1 MSEDKLLTL
10 AQSLVASGDLTGAED
25 ALAARIKIHPI
36 PVDALILLAEI
47 RLNLGRP
54 DEALKLLAPYGGHRH
69 CADWLREY
77 FIGERMN
84 AQATAWLNGIPKS
97 GGVDDLID
105 QAALLQLS
113 GDARSA
119 AVLCRKVLDLQP
131 DNAFAYNHLGRA
143 LFNTGMAAEAR
154 QAFQNA
160 VRLAPTYAQAWHNL
174 GHVLRAQNDLKG
186 ATDAYAKALAIA
198 PYYQSAMLNL
208 ALLKMGQGDNA
219 GAMVQLTRLLELNPT
234 HAEALLN
241 IGICHHIL
249 RDFEPAKSAFEK
261 SIEADPEQPRALRHM
276 GGLLRE
282 MQDSR
287 AALDFYRRALVLA
300 PRDGDLRAE
309 LISTLELL
317 SELDEAEKTVAEG
330 LALNPQDAG
339 VLFESAKLHR
349 RRKNHEK
356 AWELLSA
363 LKPESLPP
371 RLLQSYYYECG
382 TTADRID
389 RYDEAFA
396 AYTKG
401 NELALTSIRA
411 RNTDQ
416 TALPRQIDRMRNW
429 LDRGAPAAASGP
441 DEDLGADLCFL
452 IGFPRS
458 GTTLLDVM
466 LDGHDQ
472 VLTLE
477 EKPTIEHVAF
487 ALDRLPGHYPD
498 AMASLTAAQMNEL
511 RGLYRSKI
519 EPFRGPD
526 HRLVIDKMPIR
537 TVNAAF
543 IHRLFP
549 EARFIFAERH
559 PCDVVLSNFMQ
570 HYAINEAMIHFA
582 RLPAAVQM
590 YDAVM
595 GLWVLTEE
603 KLPGLRVQRVRY
615 ESLIMDTEGV
625 LRDTCAFL
633 GLPWQEGMS
642 RHQDT
647 IGQRTQIKTN
657 SYHQVAEPVY
667 QRSKFRWLNY
677 RSHFE
682 PYMTILQPHIDRMG
696 Y

>member
-10 AQSLVASGDLTGAED
+10 AQSLMASGDLAGAED
-25 ALAARIKIHPI
+25 ALAARIKVHPI
-36 PVDALILLAEI
+36 PVDALLLLAEI
-47 RLNLGRP
+47 RLRLGRTE
-54 DEALKLLAPYGGHRH
+54 DALTLLAPYGSHRH
-69 CADWLREY
+69 CADWVREY
-77 FIGERMN
+77 TIGERLN
-84 AQATAWLNGIPKS
+84 AQATVWLNGIPKS
-97 GGVDDLID
+97 GSVDDLID

-119 AVLCRKVLDLQP
+119 AALCRKVLDLQP
-131 DNAFAYNHLGRA
+131 DNVFALNHLGRA

-154 QAFQNA
+154 QAFEKA
-160 VRLAPTYAQAWHNL
+160 THLAPSYSQAWHNL

-186 ATDAYAKALAIA
+186 ATAAYGKALAIA
-198 PYYQSAMLNL
+198 PYYQSAMLNI
-208 ALLKMGQGDNA
+208 ALIKMGQGDNA
-219 GAMVQLTRLLELNPT
+219 GAVAQLSGLLELNPT

-249 RDFEPAKSAFEK
+249 REFESAKSAFEK
-261 SIEADPEQPRALRHM
+261 SIAADPAQPRALRHM

-287 AALDFYRRALVLA
+287 AAIDFYRRALLLA

-317 SELDEAEKTVAEG
+317 SELDEAEKTVTEG

-339 VLFESAKLHR
+339 ILFESAKLHR
-349 RRKNHEK
+349 RRRNHEQ
-356 AWELLSA
+356 AWQILNA
-363 LKPESLPP
+363 IKPERLPP

-396 AYTKG
+396 AYAKG

-416 TALPRQIDRMRNW
+416 TALPRQIERMRTW
-429 LDRGAPAAASGP
+429 LERGAPAAVIGP

-477 EKPTIEHVAF
+477 EKPTIEYVAF
-487 ALDRLPGHYPD
+487 ALDQLPGHYPD
-498 AMASLTAAQMNEL
+498 GMASLSVAQLSEL
-511 RGLYRSKI
+511 RQLYRSKI
-519 EPFRGPD
+519 AGYRKPE
-526 HRLVIDKMPIR
+526 HTLVIDKMPIR

-582 RLPAAVQM
+582 RLKTAVDM
-590 YDAVM
+590 YDSVM
-595 GLWVLTEE
+595 RLWALTEQE
-603 KLPGLRVQRVRY
+603 LPGMHVQRVRY
-615 ESLIMDTEGV
+615 ESLITDTAGV
-625 LRDTCAFL
+625 LHDVCAFL
-633 GLPWQEGMS
+633 DLPWQEGMD

-647 IGQRTQIKTN
+647 IALRTQIKTN

-682 PYMTILQPHIDRMG
+682 PYMKILQPHIDRMG

>member
-10 AQSLVASGDLTGAED
+10 AQSLMASGDLAGAED
-25 ALAARIKIHPI
+25 ALAARIKVHPI
-36 PVDALILLAEI
+36 PVDALLLLAEI
-47 RLNLGRP
+47 RLQLGKTQ
-54 DEALKLLAPYGGHRH
+54 DALALLAPYGSHRH
-69 CADWLREY
+69 CADWVREY
-77 FIGERMN
+77 TIGERMN
-84 AQATAWLNGIPKS
+84 AQATAWLNGIPKFGS
-97 GGVDDLID
+97 VDDLID

-119 AVLCRKVLDLQP
+119 AALCRKVLDLQP
-131 DNAFAYNHLGRA
+131 DNVFALNHLGRA

-154 QAFQNA
+154 QAFEKA
-160 VRLAPTYAQAWHNL
+160 THLVPSYSQAWHNL

-186 ATDAYAKALAIA
+186 AIAAYGKALAIA
-198 PYYQSAMLNL
+198 PHYQSAMLNI

-219 GAMVQLTRLLELNPT
+219 GAIEQLDTLLAFNPD
-234 HAEALLN
+234 HAEGQLN
-241 IGICHHIL
+241 YGICHHIL
-249 RDFEPAKSAFEK
+249 REFDTAKAAFEK
-261 SIEADPEQPRALRHM
+261 SIAAEPGQPRTLRHM

-287 AALDFYRRALVLA
+287 TALDYYRRALSIS
-300 PRDGDLRAE
+300 PGDGDLRAE
-309 LISTLELL
+309 LIATLELL
-317 SELDEAEKTVAEG
+317 SELDEAENAVAEG

-339 VLFESAKLHR
+339 ILFESAKLHR
-349 RRKNHEK
+349 RRRDYDQ
-356 AWELLSA
+356 AWRILSSIN
-363 LKPESLPP
+363 PQRLPP
-371 RLLQSYYYECG
+371 RLLLSYYYECG
-382 TTADRID
+382 TTADRVD
-389 RYDEAFA
+389 RFDEAFA

-411 RNTDQ
+411 RNTDP
-416 TALPRQIDRMRNW
+416 TALPRQIERMRNW
-429 LDRGAPAAASGP
+429 LGHGAPALADGP

-472 VLTLE
+472 VLSLE

-498 AMASLTAAQMNEL
+498 AMSSLTGDQKAEL
-511 RGLYRSKI
+511 RLLYRNKI
-519 EPFRGPD
+519 AQYRRPE
-526 HRLVIDKMPIR
+526 HTLVIDKMPIR
-537 TVNAAF
+537 TVSAAF
-543 IHRLFP
+543 MHRLFP
-549 EARFIFAERH
+549 HAKFIFAERH

-582 RLPAAVQM
+582 RLKTAVDM
-590 YDAVM
+590 YDSVM
-595 GLWVLTEE
+595 RLWVLTEQE
-603 KLPGLRVQRVRY
+603 LPGMHVQRVRY
-615 ESLIMDTEGV
+615 ESLITDTAGV
-625 LRDTCAFL
+625 LRDACAFL
-633 GLPWQEGMS
+633 DLPWQEGMD

-647 IGQRTQIKTN
+647 IAQRTQIKTN

-682 PYMTILQPHIDRMG
+682 PYMKILQPHIDRMG

>member
-36 PVDALILLAEI
+36 PVDALLLLAEI
-47 RLNLGRP
+47 RLRLNRP
-54 DEALKLLAPYGGHRH
+54 EEALALLAPYGAHRR
-69 CADWLREY
+69 CADWVREY
-77 FIGERMN
+77 TIGERMN
-84 AQATAWLNGIPKS
+84 VQAAAWLNAIPKS
-97 GGVDDLID
+97 GSADDLID
-105 QAALLQLS
+105 QAAMLQLS
-113 GDARSA
+113 GEARPA
-119 AVLCRKVLDLQP
+119 AALCRKVLDTQP
-131 DNAFAYNHLGRA
+131 DNVFALNHLGRA
-143 LFNTGMAAEAR
+143 LFNLGMAAEAR
-154 QAFQNA
+154 QAFDHA
-160 VRLAPTYAQAWHNL
+160 TRLAPSYSQAWHNL
-174 GHVLRAQNDLKG
+174 GHVLRAQNDFKG
-186 ATDAYAKALAIA
+186 ASAAYGKALAIA

-208 ALLKMGQGDNA
+208 ALLRMGQGDNA
-219 GAMVQLTRLLELNPT
+219 GAIEQLEALLALNPS
-234 HAEALLN
+234 HAEGLLN

-249 RDFEPAKSAFEK
+249 RDFEPAKSAFAK
-261 SIEADPEQPRALRHM
+261 SIAADPEQPRALRHM

-287 AALDFYRRALVLA
+287 AALDFYRRALALA

-330 LALNPQDAG
+330 LALNPQDAA

-349 RRKNHEK
+349 RRRNHDM
-356 AWELLSA
+356 AWELLCT
-363 LKPESLPP
+363 LKPEKLPP
-371 RLLQSYYYECG
+371 RLLQSYYYERG

-389 RYDEAFA
+389 RYDEALA

-416 TALPRQIDRMRNW
+416 TALPRQIERMRNW
-429 LDRGAPAAASGP
+429 LQLGAPAVADGP
-441 DEDLGADLCFL
+441 DEDRGADLCFL

-477 EKPTIEHVAF
+477 EKPALEHVAF
-487 ALDRLPGHYPD
+487 AVDRLPGHYPD
-498 AMASLTAAQMNEL
+498 AMSSLTGDRKAEL
-511 RGLYRSKI
+511 RRLYRSKI
-519 EPFRGPD
+519 AAYRKPE
-526 HRLVIDKMPIR
+526 HTLVIDKMPIR
-537 TVNAAF
+537 TVHAAF

-582 RLPAAVQM
+582 RLKSAVEM
-590 YDAVM
+590 YDSVM
-595 GLWVLTEE
+595 RLWVLTEE
-603 KLPGLRVQRVRY
+603 KLPGMRVQRVRY
-615 ESLIMDTEGV
+615 ESLIADTEGV
-625 LRDTCAFL
+625 LRDACAFL
-633 GLPWQEGMS
+633 ELPWQEGMA

-647 IGQRTQIKTN
+647 IGQRAQIETN

-682 PYMTILQPHIDRMG
+682 PYMSLLQPHIERMG

>member
-10 AQSLVASGDLTGAED
+10 AKSLLESGDLGGAED
-25 ALAARIKIHPI
+25 ALAARVQIHPI
-36 PVDALILLAEI
+36 PVDALLLLAEI
-47 RLNLGRP
+47 RLRLGRSE
-54 DEALKLLAPYGGHRH
+54 DTLKLLAPYGGHRH
-69 CADWLREY
+69 CADWVREY
-77 FIGERMN
+77 CIGERMN
-84 AQATAWLNGIPKS
+84 PQAIAWLNGIPKS
-97 GGVDDLID
+97 GGIDDLID

-119 AVLCRKVLDLQP
+119 VALSRKVLALQP
-131 DNAFAYNHLGRA
+131 DNVFAHNHLGRA
-143 LFNTGMAAEAR
+143 LFNIGMAAEAR
-154 QAFQNA
+154 QAFEHA
-160 VRLAPTYAQAWHNL
+160 TRLAPSYSQAWHNL
-174 GHVLRAQNDLKG
+174 GHVLRSQNDLKG
-186 ATDAYAKALAIA
+186 ASTAYGKALAIA

-219 GAMVQLTRLLELNPT
+219 GAIEQFEALLALNPE
-234 HAEALLN
+234 HAEGQLN

-249 RDFEPAKSAFEK
+249 REFDKARTAFEK
-261 SIEADPEQPRALRHM
+261 SIAADPGQPRALRHM

-287 AALDFYRRALVLA
+287 SALDYYRSALA
-300 PRDGDLRAE
+300 ISPGDGDLRAE

-330 LALNPQDAG
+330 LALNPKDAG
-339 VLFESAKLHR
+339 ILFESAKLHR
-349 RRKNHEK
+349 RHRDYDG
-356 AWELLSA
+356 AWRILTGID
-363 LKPESLPP
+363 PQHLPS
-371 RLLQSYYYECG
+371 RLLLSYYYECG
-382 TTADRID
+382 TTADRVD
-389 RYDEAFA
+389 RFDEAFF
-396 AYTKG
+396 AYAKG

-411 RNTDQ
+411 RNTDS
-416 TALPRQIDRMRNW
+416 TALPRQIERMRNW
-429 LDRGAPAAASGP
+429 LQHGAPAAADEP
-441 DEDLGADLCFL
+441 DADRGTDLCFL

-472 VLTLE
+472 VLSLE

-487 ALDRLPGHYPD
+487 AVDRLPGHYPD
-498 AMASLTAAQMNEL
+498 AMTSLTGDQKADL
-511 RGLYRSKI
+511 RRLYRSKI
-519 EPFRGPD
+519 AAYRKPE
-526 HRLVIDKMPIR
+526 HTLVIDKMPIR
-537 TVNAAF
+537 TVHAAF

-582 RLPAAVQM
+582 RLKTAVEM
-590 YDAVM
+590 YDSVM
-595 GLWVLTEE
+595 RLWMLTEE
-603 KLPGLRVQRVRY
+603 KLPGMRIQRVRY
-615 ESLIMDTEGV
+615 ESLIADTEGV
-625 LRDTCAFL
+625 LRDACAFL
-633 GLPWQEGMS
+633 ELPWQEGMA

-647 IGQRTQIKTN
+647 IVQRTQIKTN

-677 RSHFE
+677 SSHFE
-682 PYMTILQPHIDRMG
+682 PYMKILQPHIDRMG